1 MKHDQ
6 GDRRYSDYVARLGL
20 RGLPSTRSA
29 RALRALRRGPGRGAC
44 VQASLG
50 FELGGAAGDKTP
62 EELTADP
69 IFTGGLKRSIAEACD
84 FAALGLSEDNI
95 KDLVISYGRRRLEV
109 DEAGG
114 AVEQRRLQTAFSV
127 TYTIVYDPDVV
138 AISVDTIAQT
148 VTAAAE
154 EAIDEGSFIT
164 ALDTAMA
171 EVVQELWRSHDQ
183 TGGSTR
189 TAPFIGS
196 VAHGTTVPSSLLSPD
211 LLVRHGGE
219 HGAGDRLAPSGVSVS
234 DLPAYGAT
242 TTTARRFW
250 PVLPFGP
257 WFSSLCGRGT
267 QRLLVLLDVHSRP
280 PRLRHGLSVKIF
292 AKAVLR
298 VSPGHGIFGASMSQL
313 GLY

>member
-1 MKHDQ
+1 MRTRARTCATGGSGPTATARTRLKQAPTRRTGRRATPTPRTQPPEEVVLDQ
-6 GDRRYSDYVARLGL
+6 RQELLQVGRGCGEHRQVQGPLPLLQRDALRRVHGLGPQNPKTRPRGDHLLLGL
-20 RGLPSTRSA
+20 PRAGLCGLLLLRGRPV
-29 RALRALRRGPGRGAC
+29 ALRALRRGRLRQGRLRAGVLRLRAR
-44 VQASLG
+44 
-50 FELGGAAGDKTP
+50 GAAGDKTP

-69 IFTGGLKRSIAEACD
+69 VFTGGLKRSIAEACD

-171 EVVQELWRSHDQ
+171 EVVQELIDRRSHEARLDRR
-183 TGGSTR
+183 TPRRTR
-189 TAPFIGS
+189 
-196 VAHGTTVPSSLLSPD
+196 
-211 LLVRHGGE
+211 
-219 HGAGDRLAPSGVSVS
+219 
-234 DLPAYGAT
+234 
-242 TTTARRFW
+242 
-250 PVLPFGP
+250 
-257 WFSSLCGRGT
+257 
-267 QRLLVLLDVHSRP
+267 RP
-280 PRLRHGLSVKIF
+280 PLCSSARSSSR
-292 AKAVLR
+292 R
-298 VSPGHGIFGASMSQL
+298 RP
-313 GLY
+313 